1 MSQDYR
7 LSRRKHDIELTQ
19 KYRAD
24 TPDIPAV
31 ILTITST
38 ATTARTVA
46 LEYTLPDT
54 FPIDNLQIAK
64 DWGGDYWD
72 INTDEK
78 TITYTRTID
87 PQMEVKTIIGFKDID
102 PEFREDV
109 LDTGPTMTLL
119 EDAPTDE
126 APAPEP
132 TSTPTSTETPTEPT
146 SSHSASPPATE
157 PDPQEQQAPAPS
169 TDIHRELGALETRLE
184 VVEEDIQG
192 FGVFEAD
199 LQALLGDPTDPLAD
213 GQFEEMKED
222 LEILAELVTD
232 LRGGTEQG
240 PSPGDLRE
248 ELTRLHDRIEG
259 QEDAVETFR
268 TECTDRLETLE
279 TRIENLETAH
289 SDSYDAITD
298 RLTRLEAAYTSATA
312 KTTDQ
317 EASPDGG

>member
-7 LSRRKHDIELTQ
+7 LSRRKNDIELTQ
-19 KYRAD
+19 KYRPD

-31 ILTITST
+31 ILNIAST

-46 LEYTLPDT
+46 IEYTLPDG
-54 FPIDNLQIAK
+54 FPVDNLQFAK

-72 INTDEK
+72 IDTDEK
-78 TITYTRTID
+78 IITYARTLD

-109 LDTGPTMTLL
+109 LDTGPTMTLV

-132 TSTPTSTETPTEPT
+132 TSTPTPTETSIEPT
-146 SSHSASPPATE
+146 SSHSASPQATE
-157 PDPQEQQAPAPS
+157 PDPREQQAPGPVS
-169 TDIHRELGALETRLE
+169 DLHRELGALETRLE

-222 LEILAELVTD
+222 VEILAELVTD
-232 LRGGTEQG
+232 LRGGTENG
-240 PSPGDLRE
+240 PAPADLRE
-248 ELTRLHDRIEG
+248 ELTRLRDRIEG

-268 TECTDRLETLE
+268 TELTDRVETLE
-279 TRIENLETAH
+279 TRVENLETAH
-289 SDSYDAITD
+289 SDAYDAITD
-298 RLTRLEAAYTSATA
+298 RLTRLEAAYASTPE
-312 KTTDQ
+312 TTDQ

>member
-19 KYRAD
+19 KYRPD

-38 ATTARTVA
+38 APTARTVA
-46 LEYTLPDT
+46 IEYTFPDS
-54 FPIDNLQIAK
+54 FPIDNLRFAK

-72 INTDEK
+72 INTDEE
-78 TITYTRTID
+78 TITYARTID
-87 PQMEVKTIIGFKDID
+87 PQMEVKTIIGFIDIQT
-102 PEFREDV
+102 ELLEDV
-109 LDTGPTMTLL
+109 LDTGPTLTLL
-119 EDAPTDE
+119 EDAPTNE
-126 APAPEP
+126 STGSEPSTTRPETAAPPTRAPEASP
-132 TSTPTSTETPTEPT
+132 QHTTEPR
-146 SSHSASPPATE
+146 SP
-157 PDPQEQQAPAPS
+157 EQDS
-169 TDIHRELGALETRLE
+169 TDTVSDIHRELGALETRLE

-222 LEILAELVTD
+222 VEILAELVTD
-232 LRGGTEQG
+232 LRGGTEKG
-240 PSPGDLRE
+240 PSPEDLRE

-268 TECTDRLETLE
+268 TELTDRVETLE
-279 TRIENLETAH
+279 TRVENLETAH

-298 RLTRLEAAYTSATA
+298 RLTRLEAAYASTA
-312 KTTDQ
+312 ETTDQ

>member
-19 KYRAD
+19 KYRPN

-31 ILTITST
+31 ILTLNST

-46 LEYTLPDT
+46 IEYTLPDS
-54 FPIDNLQIAK
+54 FPIDNLKFAK

-72 INTDEK
+72 INIDEK
-78 TITYTRTID
+78 TITYARTLD
-87 PQMEVKTIIGFKDID
+87 PEMEVKTIIGFKDIQ

-109 LDTGPTMTLL
+109 LDTGPTMTLI

-126 APAPEP
+126 STSPEP
-132 TSTPTSTETPTEPT
+132 TTTRPETAAPPASAPAASPQHPTEPR
-146 SSHSASPPATE
+146 SPEQDATYTV
-157 PDPQEQQAPAPS
+157 S
-169 TDIHRELGALETRLE
+169 DIHRELGALETRLE

-222 LEILAELVTD
+222 VEILAELVTD
-232 LRGGTEQG
+232 LRGGTEKG
-240 PSPGDLRE
+240 PSPEDLRE

-268 TECTDRLETLE
+268 TELTDRVETLE
-279 TRIENLETAH
+279 TRVENLETAH
-289 SDSYDAITD
+289 SDAYDAITD
-298 RLTRLEAAYTSATA
+298 RLTRLEAAYGSATGE
-312 KTTDQ
+312 TMDQ

>member
-19 KYRAD
+19 KYRPD

-38 ATTARTVA
+38 APTARTVA
-46 LEYTLPDT
+46 IEYTFPDS
-54 FPIDNLQIAK
+54 FPIDNLRFAK

-72 INTDEK
+72 INTDEE
-78 TITYTRTID
+78 TITYARTID
-87 PQMEVKTIIGFKDID
+87 PQMEVKTIIGFIDIQT
-102 PEFREDV
+102 ELLEDV
-109 LDTGPTMTLL
+109 LDTGPTLTLL
-119 EDAPTDE
+119 EDAPTNE
-126 APAPEP
+126 STGSEPSTTRPETAAPPTRAPEASP
-132 TSTPTSTETPTEPT
+132 KHTTEPR
-146 SSHSASPPATE
+146 SP
-157 PDPQEQQAPAPS
+157 EQDS
-169 TDIHRELGALETRLE
+169 TDTVSDIHRELGALETRLE

-232 LRGGTEQG
+232 LRGGTENG
-240 PSPGDLRE
+240 PSPEDLQD

-268 TECTDRLETLE
+268 TELTDRVETLE
-279 TRIENLETAH
+279 TRVENLETAH

-298 RLTRLEAAYTSATA
+298 RLTRLEAAYASTA
-312 KTTDQ
+312 ETTDQ

>member
-19 KYRAD
+19 KYRPD

-31 ILTITST
+31 ILTIAST
-38 ATTARTVA
+38 APTARTVA
-46 LEYTLPDT
+46 IEYPLPDS
-54 FPIDNLQIAK
+54 FPVDNLRFAK

-72 INTDEK
+72 IKTDEK
-78 TITYTRTID
+78 TITYARTLD
-87 PQMEVKTIIGFKDID
+87 PQMEVKTIIGFKDIQ

-109 LDTGPTMTLL
+109 LDTGPTITLL
-119 EDAPTDE
+119 EDAPTDDSTTSE
-126 APAPEP
+126 PSTTRPETAAPPARAPE
-132 TSTPTSTETPTEPT
+132 
-146 SSHSASPPATE
+146 ASPQRTPEPRSPEQDAT
-157 PDPQEQQAPAPS
+157 DTVS
-169 TDIHRELGALETRLE
+169 DIHRELGALETRIE

-222 LEILAELVTD
+222 VEILAELVTD
-232 LRGGTEQG
+232 LRGGTENG
-240 PSPGDLRE
+240 ASPEDLRE

-268 TECTDRLETLE
+268 TELTDRVETLE

-289 SDSYDAITD
+289 SDAYDAITD
-298 RLTRLEAAYTSATA
+298 RLTRLEAAYASTA
-312 KTTDQ
+312 ETTDQ

>member
-19 KYRAD
+19 KYRPD

-31 ILTITST
+31 ILTINST

-46 LEYTLPDT
+46 IEYTLPDD
-54 FPIDNLQIAK
+54 FPIDNLRFAK

-72 INTDEK
+72 IKTDEK
-78 TITYTRTID
+78 TITYARTLD
-87 PQMEVKTIIGFKDID
+87 PQMEVKTIIGFKDIQT
-102 PEFREDV
+102 ELREDV
-109 LDTGPTMTLL
+109 LDTGPTITLL

-126 APAPEP
+126 SPD
-132 TSTPTSTETPTEPT
+132 TEPT
-146 SSHSASPPATE
+146 TTRPETAAPPARAPEASPQPPTTE
-157 PDPQEQQAPAPS
+157 PRSPAQDATDTVS
-169 TDIHRELGALETRLE
+169 DIHRELGALETRIE

-222 LEILAELVTD
+222 VEILAELVTD
-232 LRGGTEQG
+232 LRGGTENG
-240 PSPGDLRE
+240 ASPKELRK

-268 TECTDRLETLE
+268 TELTDRVETLE

-289 SDSYDAITD
+289 SDAYDAITD
-298 RLTRLEAAYTSATA
+298 RLTRLEAAYASTA
-312 KTTDQ
+312 ETTDQ